1 MTNANNHSDCSTA
14 RRRILMALHLSV
26 LAASA
31 LLILVISW
39 DTFHNLTF
47 TADPFY
53 RKIQYRICLFFQF
66 DIAVEWAMSRHKLRY
81 LWKNLLFI
89 AVSIPYASVIHR
101 LGLEVPPPVQ
111 YALRFMPLLR
121 AAYVLWL
128 VSGSLTSNKITSLF
142 AAYITLLLT
151 SLYFGSLMFFIEE
164 RTVNPGVT
172 CYLDALWWGIMDM
185 TTCGSSINEM
195 TPTGQILGVLLA
207 AEGLVLF
214 PVFTVYITA
223 AFARAPQAKRPD
235 TQ

>member
-1 MTNANNHSDCSTA
+1 MTHITANNHDSSPA
-14 RRRILMALHLSV
+14 RQRTLMALHLSV
-26 LAASA
+26 LLASA

-53 RKIQYRICLFFQF
+53 RKIQYWICLFFLF
-66 DIAVEWAMSRHKLRY
+66 DIAAEWAMSRHKLRY

-89 AVSIPYASVIHR
+89 IVSIPYSSLIHHFGLSVP
-101 LGLEVPPPVQ
+101 GQVQ
-111 YALRFMPLLR
+111 YVLRFMPMLR
-121 AAYVLWL
+121 AAYVLML
-128 VSGSLTSNKITSLF
+128 VSRTLTSNKITSLF

-151 SLYFGSLMFFIEE
+151 TLYFGSLMFFIEE

-172 CYLDALWWGIMDM
+172 CYLDALWWAIMDM
-185 TTCGSSINEM
+185 TTCGSSINEL

-207 AEGLVLF
+207 AGGLILF

-223 AFARAPQAKRPD
+223 AFSRTSSQK
-235 TQ
+235 Q